1 MRGWGGGRLSSAA
14 ETERRVWS
22 REKRGE
28 WGRER
33 RAGGWGVEQRGRQQR
48 TESMEDSGRDGFR
61 GDAGYSSDGVCK
73 RVGVAG
79 IDLVFPQVVAEPQ
92 RSQRV
97 GK

>member
-1 MRGWGGGRLSSAA
+1 MGKREEGGGLGSG
-14 ETERRVWS
+14 TERAAA
-22 REKRGE
+22 KN
-28 WGRER
+28 
-33 RAGGWGVEQRGRQQR
+33 GVYGV
-48 TESMEDSGRDGFR
+48 SGRDGFR

-73 RVGVAG
+73 MVGVAG